1 MAVRPQQAEKP
12 AQQQEKPPR
21 ETRRLDAGPGSL
33 AGNLTRDPE
42 LRYTPSG
49 KAVCSLRVAVQERVY
64 SERKKAWED
73 KDPEFFDVT
82 CWAPLAEHVAESL
95 QRGQRIVAEGR
106 WEAQSWEDTE
116 GTVQERTVL
125 VAADLGPSCKWTA
138 VNIPPRR
145 KS

>member
-1 MAVRPQQAEKP
+1 MAVRPQQSEK
-12 AQQQEKPPR
+12 AGTRQATSR
-21 ETRRLDAGPGSL
+21 NETRRLDAGPGSL

-49 KAVCSLRVAVQERVY
+49 KAVCALRVAVQERVY

-95 QRGQRIVAEGR
+95 SKGQRVVAEGR
-106 WEAQSWEDTE
+106 WEAQSWEDNE
-116 GTVQERTVL
+116 GTIQERTVF
-125 VAADLGPSCKWTA
+125 VAADLGPSLKWVDVT
-138 VNIPPRR
+138 VRPKR

>member
-12 AQQQEKPPR
+12 AQQQEKPAR

-49 KAVCSLRVAVQERVY
+49 KAVCSLRVAVQERVF
-64 SERKKAWED
+64 SERKKEWED

-95 QRGQRIVAEGR
+95 SKGQRIVAEGR
-106 WEAQSWEDTE
+106 WEAQSWEDSE

-125 VAADLGPSCKWTA
+125 VAADLGPSLKWVDVT
-138 VNIPPRR
+138 VKPKRR
-145 KS
+145 S